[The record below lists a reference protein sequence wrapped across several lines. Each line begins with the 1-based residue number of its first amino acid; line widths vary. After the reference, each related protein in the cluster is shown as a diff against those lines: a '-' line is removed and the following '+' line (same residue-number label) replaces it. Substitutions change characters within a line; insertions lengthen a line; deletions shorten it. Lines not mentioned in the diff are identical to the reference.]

1 MESLFNQIVE
11 PFYPNELTQEELER
25 NLPGY
30 DLSKPFMV
38 LHKKDGD
45 MIIQDVRRLSYDD
58 GHIYLLGSKDDGMY
72 KIGRTKSL
80 KNRMKMLGVLMPFE
94 VSLIHSFVT
103 NDMVFAES
111 KLHSFF
117 GDYHLNGEWFQ
128 FEDEQVEYVKN
139 ILGFIWMRDVNDYL
153 TALKRAHRL

>member
-30 DLSKPFMV
+30 DLSEPFMV

-72 KIGRTKSL
+72 KIEEPRAQES
-80 KNRMKMLGVLMPFE
+80 NEDARCPNAVW
-94 VSLIHSFVT
+94 VSLIHSLSQTIWCLQNQSYIVSLGIPSEWR
-103 NDMVFAES
+103 MV
-111 KLHSFF
+111 
-117 GDYHLNGEWFQ
+117 Q
-128 FEDEQVEYVKN
+128 FEDEQVEYVKTYWD
-139 ILGFIWMRDVNDYL
+139 LSDAM
-153 TALKRAHRL
+153 